1 MAGFL
6 TNEMAE
12 SIVHQPIRQHRLHV
26 FVIIPCQN
34 LFHGLHVVLFPHVQA
49 QLVVFGRDV
58 LILQSAE
65 KGFVGW

>member
-1 MAGFL
+1 MKFIAVDNLEGKTYTKEFL
-6 TNEMAE
+6 CKARNARNLT
-12 SIVHQPIRQHRLHV
+12 SFKIRM
-26 FVIIPCQN
+26 I
-34 LFHGLHVVLFPHVQA
+34 FPHVQA